1 MAKTGGA
8 LFATGIPQLDAKLR
22 RLSFRMQG
30 KILRDSMKAAMQPVL
45 EQAKATMP
53 TDTGYTARRLKIRT
67 SKPKKSGSRTV
78 RVGIFGPASRGRGKA
93 PVATGRIV
101 EFGTT
106 DQQAQFILRRALA
119 ARQAEALSTL
129 TAHLRAGVLAA
140 VV

>member
-8 LFATGIPQLDAKLR
+8 LFVTGIPQLDAKLR

-30 KILRDSMKAAMQPVL
+30 KILRDSMKAAMKPVL

-67 SKPKKSGSRTV
+67 GKPKKSGSRTV
-78 RVGIFGPASRGRGKA
+78 RVGIFGPASRGKA
-93 PVATGRIV
+93 PVATGRLV
-101 EFGTT
+101 EFGTQ